1 MDVDAGELPG
11 LDRDIYIPNSL
22 TSTLPTSLYMPAGDT
37 RARAQAGQEESHRH
51 SCNCEFFTP
60 ADPES
65 QRKRT
70 VQNVLDLR
78 QNLEETMTSLRGVQ
92 LSHSCVEG
100 TINYDSDEAAAFSI
114 SSLSNRSSPLS
125 WRHGQA
131 SPRLQAGDAP
141 STGSA
146 PSDIPL
152 RISHTSRIH
161 LIEDLVES
169 DPSLLKG
176 NYLSDN
182 DLGGKNPNDDYEDD
196 GDDDDDDIDDLGNG

>member
-1 MDVDAGELPG
+1 
-11 LDRDIYIPNSL
+11 
-22 TSTLPTSLYMPAGDT
+22 
-37 RARAQAGQEESHRH
+37 
-51 SCNCEFFTP
+51 
-60 ADPES
+60 
-65 QRKRT
+65 
-70 VQNVLDLR
+70 
-78 QNLEETMTSLRGVQ
+78 
-92 LSHSCVEG
+92 CVEG
-100 TINYDSDEAAAFSI
+100 TINYDSDEAAAFSV

-152 RISHTSRIH
+152 RMSHTSRIH